1 MDFMLLIFGLILTF
15 GGGGYLIYTFAR
27 WNKDPLSEGLE
38 KKDWIKYFA
47 LLGAVGIGFAA
58 LIGSSFAFHPEWS
71 DIVEF
76 EKGALAGRPINYAE
90 NIIKATVFAFFFAVS
105 FAALWTSFSVY
116 YYKRK
121 LNPKQKK
128 IFRITMF
135 AAIAPAVLFFLG
147 WTDALGCYGSYPL
160 PAGIHVGGD
169 FIGFFNAFN
178 KPGDGL
184 NVAFYAIVILSGAGI
199 SYFVGDHLLYKSH
212 HKHELFSS
220 TLVAGLIAGI
230 IGGRVWYVVGN
241 YQREFAGRP
250 FTAVFEVWNGGLTI
264 LGGAF
269 AGIVVGALWFK
280 FANKQID
287 IREAIDIAVPT
298 VLLAQALGRF
308 GNFFNVEVYGQP
320 VEVNG
325 IWNVLP
331 SWILQQMNLNSGG
344 GALANGMIHVPLFLI
359 EATLN
364 LGGYF
369 IITKL
374 VPALLKKHMA
384 PGDLCGEYF
393 IWYGIVRFIMEPF
406 RDANFNMGT
415 DNSWSIC
422 NSLIYIIIGVGIIAC
437 AHLFA
442 ALIEKKDKGLTPI
455 WSTIAVAPCLVFP
468 ALQSITISAAKDG
481 TGVSQSFGG
490 FEIISKNPLF
500 LVSYIM
506 IVAAFACFLSSYFTK
521 KNNKVAQ
528 YLTIGAMGLALLS
541 AIFIIASTN
550 TISHLETEYVNLSY
564 GFFLMVAFA
573 IASACISLMP
583 FMSIPTL
590 KKKENALGKKEEIAN
605 EAN

>member
-1 MDFMLLIFGLILTF
+1 MDFLLLILGLLLTL
-15 GGGGYLIYTFAR
+15 GAGGYLFYTFFR
-27 WNKDPLSEGLE
+27 WNKDPLSERFE

-47 LLGAVGIGFAA
+47 LLGALGIGFAS
-58 LIGSSFAFHPEWS
+58 LIGSAFAFHPDWA
-71 DIVEF
+71 DITVI
-76 EKGALAGRPINYAE
+76 EKGALAGREISFVANV
-90 NIIKATVFAFFFAVS
+90 IKATVFAFLFAIS
-105 FAALWTSFSVY
+105 FAALWTSFSTY

-121 LNPKQKK
+121 LNDKQKK

-147 WTDALGCYGSYPL
+147 WTDALGYYGTYPL
-160 PAGIHVGGD
+160 PAGIHIGAEGL
-169 FIGFFNAFN
+169 GFFTAHS
-178 KPGDGL
+178 KSGDGL
-184 NVAFYAIVILSGAGI
+184 NIAFYALVILSGAGI
-199 SYFVGDHLLYKSH
+199 SYFVGDHLMYKSH

-220 TLVAGLIAGI
+220 TLIAGFLAGV

-250 FTAVFEVWNGGLTI
+250 FTAVFEIWNGGLTI

-280 FANKQID
+280 FANKDID

-320 VEVNG
+320 VEVAG
-325 IWNVLP
+325 IWNILP

-344 GALANGMIHVPLFLI
+344 GALANGMIHVPLFLV
-359 EATLN
+359 EAVLTLS
-364 LGGYF
+364 GYF

-374 VPALLKKHMA
+374 VPALLKKWMA

-422 NSLIYIIIGVGIIAC
+422 NSLIYIIIGVGVIAC
-437 AHLFA
+437 AHIFA

-455 WSTIAVAPCLVFP
+455 WSTIAIVPCLVFP
-468 ALQSITISAAKDG
+468 ALQSVTISAAKDG
-481 TGVSQSFGG
+481 TGVSQSYIG
-490 FEIISKNPLF
+490 FDIISKNALF

-506 IVAAFACFLSSYFTK
+506 IAVAFACYIASYFMR

-528 YLTIGAMGLALLS
+528 YLTIGAMGLSVLS
-541 AIFIIASTN
+541 AIFIIASIN
-550 TISHLETEYVNLSY
+550 TIPHLETEYVNLSY

-573 IASACISLMP
+573 IASAGISLMP
-583 FMSIPTL
+583 FLSIPTL
-590 KKKENALGKKEEIAN
+590 KKNEKATVKKEEIAN